1 MCHYYYYYYK
11 NILYPTVKFNVLP
24 SVMSHITYNNLWTE
38 AQKTINEA
46 SQFDTV
52 LHSAP
57 HERDKQVAQTLVTEL
72 YVKYITAVN
81 KLDQCYDQIVHP
93 QKRLVIRKLLDAC
106 IGRVLELKHE
116 LVNLDLSEFS
126 YYDDV
131 LLKLNLL
138 PMEVEINVPN
148 YYRRERE
155 EEIQKRN
162 RAMDNIL
169 KKLGYYKEEVVQE
182 EMTEEEAIR
191 LIQIHERARQVYHD
205 YITD

>member
-1 MCHYYYYYYK
+1 
-11 NILYPTVKFNVLP
+11 
-24 SVMSHITYNNLWTE
+24 MSHITYNNLWTE

-52 LHSAP
+52 LHAAP
-57 HERDKQVAQTLVTEL
+57 QEKDKQVAHTLVSEL
-72 YVKYITAVN
+72 YVKYITSVN
-81 KLDQCYDQIVHP
+81 KLDQCYDQIIHP

-131 LLKLNLL
+131 LLKLNLS
-138 PMEVEINVPN
+138 PMEAEITVPN

-162 RAMDNIL
+162 RTMDNIL
-169 KKLGYYKEEVVQE
+169 KKLGFYKEEVAQE

-191 LIQIHERARQVYHD
+191 LIQIHERARQVYLNCRSD
-205 YITD
+205 

>member
-1 MCHYYYYYYK
+1 
-11 NILYPTVKFNVLP
+11 
-24 SVMSHITYNNLWTE
+24 MSHITYNNLWAE
-38 AQKTINEA
+38 AQKTVNEA
-46 SQFDTV
+46 CQFDIV
-52 LHSAP
+52 LHAAP
-57 HERDKQVAQTLVTEL
+57 HEKDKQAAQIHVSEL

-131 LLKLNLL
+131 LLKQHLL

-155 EEIQKRN
+155 GEIKKWKI
-162 RAMDNIL
+162 AMDNIL
-169 KKLGYYKEEVVQE
+169 KKLGFYEEEAVE
-182 EMTEEEAIR
+182 EIMTEEEAIR
-191 LIQIHERARQVYHD
+191 LIQIHERARQVQ
-205 YITD
+205 

>member
-1 MCHYYYYYYK
+1 
-11 NILYPTVKFNVLP
+11 
-24 SVMSHITYNNLWTE
+24 MSHITYNNLWAE
-38 AQKTINEA
+38 AQKTLNEA

-52 LHSAP
+52 LHEAS
-57 HERDKQVAQTLVTEL
+57 HEKDKQAAQIHVSEL
-72 YVKYITAVN
+72 CVKYITVVN

-131 LLKLNLL
+131 LVKLNLL

-148 YYRRERE
+148 YYRRERKG
-155 EEIQKRN
+155 EIKKWRT
-162 RAMDNIL
+162 AMDNIL
-169 KKLGYYKEEVVQE
+169 KKLGFYEEEAVEEV
-182 EMTEEEAIR
+182 MTEEEAIR
-191 LIQIHERARQVYHD
+191 LIQIHERARQV
-205 YITD
+205 

>member
-1 MCHYYYYYYK
+1 
-11 NILYPTVKFNVLP
+11 
-24 SVMSHITYNNLWTE
+24 MSHITYNNLWAD
-38 AQKTINEA
+38 AQETINKA

-52 LHSAP
+52 LHAAP
-57 HERDKQVAQTLVTEL
+57 HEKDKQTAQTLVSEL
-72 YVKYITAVN
+72 YVNYITAVN

-138 PMEVEINVPN
+138 PMEVEISVPS

-155 EEIQKRN
+155 EELKKRKK
-162 RAMDNIL
+162 AMDSIL
-169 KKLGYYKEEVVQE
+169 KKLGFYEEEVTE
-182 EMTEEEAIR
+182 EKMTEEEAIR
-191 LIQIHERARQVYHD
+191 LIQIHERARQVP
-205 YITD
+205 